1 MKQAQ
6 IITYGLDPVMAGRL
20 QGVAHERG
28 LWLRE
33 VQNVAACRSL
43 AASAGPAVLVLML
56 GKDLLE
62 ELTFLQLLSQALPD
76 TAVVVVGETDNPAL
90 AALAWDLGAH
100 CVLQPPQ
107 PIELL
112 PEIVARLLPV
122 EAR

>member
-6 IITYGLDPVMAGRL
+6 ILTYGLGPAMAGRL
-20 QGVAHERG
+20 QGLAHERG

-43 AASAGPAVLVLML
+43 AAVAGPAVLVLVL
-56 GKDLLE
+56 GKDLAH
-62 ELTFLQLLSQALPD
+62 ELALLQELSQASPD

-107 PIELL
+107 PIEQL
-112 PEIVARLLPV
+112 PEIVLRLFP
-122 EAR
+122 AGPP

>member
-20 QGVAHERG
+20 QGLAHERG

-43 AASAGPAVLVLML
+43 AALAGPAVLVLRL

-112 PEIVARLLPV
+112 PEIVSRLLL

>member
-6 IITYGLDPVMAGRL
+6 ILTYGLAPAMAGRL
-20 QGVAHERG
+20 QELAHERG

-33 VQNVAACRSL
+33 VQNVAACRGL
-43 AASAGPAVLVLML
+43 AAVAGPAVLVLVL
-56 GKDLLE
+56 GKDLTQ
-62 ELTFLQLLSQALPD
+62 ELTLLQALSQASPE

-90 AALAWDLGAH
+90 AALAWDLGAK

-112 PEIVARLLPV
+112 PEIVSRLLSAG
-122 EAR
+122 AR

>member
-6 IITYGLDPVMAGRL
+6 IITYALDAGMAGRL
-20 QGVAHERG
+20 QGLAHERG

-43 AASAGPAVLVLML
+43 AAVAAPTVLVLVL
-56 GKDLLE
+56 GKDVVQ
-62 ELTFLQLLSQALPD
+62 ELTLLQELSQASPD

-112 PEIVARLLPV
+112 PEIVSRLLP
-122 EAR
+122 EGAP